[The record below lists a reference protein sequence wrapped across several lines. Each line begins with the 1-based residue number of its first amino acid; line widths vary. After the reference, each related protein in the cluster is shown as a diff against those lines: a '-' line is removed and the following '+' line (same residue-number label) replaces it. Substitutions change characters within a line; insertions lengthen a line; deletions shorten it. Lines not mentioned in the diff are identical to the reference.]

1 MIIRYVKALVLL
13 AFVIASGLA
22 AASDVQIKNNWLFQH
37 GDLPNW
43 SQPLYDDSAWQTVEV
58 PRLLFQG
65 HNTPVK
71 GWYRVHFDFN
81 TPKQHDLALFIET
94 IRHADETWLNG
105 TRIGGLGETYEAWDF
120 LHTNPQSLPRLYK
133 IPPQLLTEKN
143 NVLAIK
149 TNVGFGEAWG
159 AMFPGGAGITKGKVL
174 IGDYDTLLDRV
185 HNTKLKIITLDTV
198 FAVLGILDLLIILV
212 LLKTA
217 LGPVP
222 EFKWLLACSFFLL
235 LGAAAHDINYIY
247 SIRFINTNL
256 SMVTAMLVL
265 PYTTAMYFWSQYRD
279 ISTKLITVL
288 SAIWA
293 FNITMLLLPSISFE
307 LKNICWYLWNI
318 QAVMFFFYAIYA
330 AFKGLIYKRVGA
342 YAQFFGIIIYVFSIR
357 SQWLPDDFFGH
368 RNIQFG
374 SIIYRYA
381 LLFAYFQQ
389 LTHIRMDFKKLSIRI
404 VGITDSVRHSIAR
417 ELHDGIGQHLASA
430 KLQTS
435 LALSSDE
442 KDKHLDFV
450 KSELEQAV
458 QGLRRL
464 INGLHPVIIDQTP
477 INQALESECKNIGK
491 IYGITTSLNCAD
503 VKMDKNTEI
512 HVFRMFQECVS
523 NAIKHGLATTIA
535 IQLSTKKGYVCLSIR
550 DNGIGFNIKDKREYR
565 DDGGYGFVSLQE
577 RITLLSGHLDMTSET
592 GKGSHIQIKFPLSPA
607 SFVS

>member
-1 MIIRYVKALVLL
+1 MINCIKACLL
-13 AFVIASGLA
+13 ITLLIGTSFAGAN
-22 AASDVQIKNNWLFQH
+22 DVQLKNNWLFHH
-37 GDLPNW
+37 GDSPNW
-43 SQPLYDDSAWQTVEV
+43 SQPSFDDSPWATVEV
-58 PRLLFQG
+58 PKLLFQG

-71 GWYRVHFDFN
+71 GWYRIHFDFQKSN
-81 TPKQHDLALFIET
+81 QQNLALFIET

-105 TRIGGLGETYEAWDF
+105 TRIGGLGETYDAWDF

-133 IPPQLLTEKN
+133 IPDQLLQSQN

-149 TNVGFGEAWG
+149 TNVGFGAAWG
-159 AMFPGGAGITKGKVL
+159 AMFPGGAGITKGQVV
-174 IGDYDTLLDRV
+174 IGQYDTLLEKV
-185 HNTKLKIITLDTV
+185 HKKTLKIITLDTV
-198 FAVLGILDLLIILV
+198 FAVLGVIEFVIIIV

-247 SIRFINTNL
+247 SIKFISANL
-256 SMVTAMLVL
+256 AMVTAMLVL

-279 ISTKLITVL
+279 IPSKLITIV
-288 SAIWA
+288 SVIWTI
-293 FNITMLLLPSISFE
+293 NVMVILLPNISYE
-307 LKNICWYLWNI
+307 LKNICWYLWNL
-318 QAVMFFFYAIYA
+318 QAVAFFFYAIYA
-330 AFKGLIYKRVGA
+330 AFKGLIYKRIGA

-404 VGITDSVRHSIAR
+404 VDITDNVRHSIAR

-430 KLQTS
+430 KLQTN
-435 LALSSDE
+435 LALHTED
-442 KDKHLDFV
+442 KDKHLNYV
-450 KSELEQAV
+450 KAELERAV

-477 INQALESECKNIGK
+477 IKGALETECKNIEK
-491 IYGITTSLNCAD
+491 IYGISIQLNVTD
-503 VKMDKNTEI
+503 INLEKRTEI
-512 HVFRMFQECVS
+512 HVFRIFQECVS
-523 NAIKHGLATTIA
+523 NAIKHGLARQVE
-535 IQLSTKKGYVCLSIR
+535 IQLSTKKGYVFLSIK
-550 DNGIGFNIKDKREYR
+550 DDGVGFNNNAKQEYHN
-565 DDGGYGFVSLQE
+565 DSGYGFVSLQE
-577 RITLLSGHLDMTSET
+577 RITLLNGHIDITSDQ
-592 GKGSHIQIKFPLSPA
+592 GKGCHIQIKFPTSGVA
-607 SFVS
+607 A